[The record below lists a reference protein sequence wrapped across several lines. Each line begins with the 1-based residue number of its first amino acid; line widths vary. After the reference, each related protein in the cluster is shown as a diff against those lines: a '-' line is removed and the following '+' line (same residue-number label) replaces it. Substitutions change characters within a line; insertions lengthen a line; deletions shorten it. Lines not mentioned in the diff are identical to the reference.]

1 MSAGSEGVSHAAP
14 VPIEVRVPG
23 LLRPCT
29 DNQGRFTLEAA
40 TLEEAMQRLLATYPR
55 LRVHLFDEQGAQ
67 RRHILFFYNDQDM
80 RKLERQDFPLRP
92 GDRLSVVQAV
102 SGGG

>member
-1 MSAGSEGVSHAAP
+1 MSAGSEGVSHAVP

-40 TLEEAMQRLLATYPR
+40 TLEEAMQALLATYPR

-80 RKLERQDFPLRP
+80 RRLASLDLPLYP